1 MKATL
6 RISGKVLGKTQAMF
20 TDWEMVVQT
29 EADRPLT
36 LGELITQIVAAQ
48 VTAFTTRQDQQTLPQ
63 AWSLAQVVIGLE
75 LGKVAPGDR
84 DPSRDLAQEAAIAT
98 ALQGFRDGLYLVF
111 VDEVQQLSLDQAV
124 TLREASQVLL
134 LRLVALVGG

>member
-1 MKATL
+1 
-6 RISGKVLGKTQAMF
+6 MF

-36 LGELITQIVAAQ
+36 LGQLIAQIVAAQ
-48 VTAFTTRQDQQTLPQ
+48 VVTFGTRQDQQTLPQ

-75 LGKVAPGDR
+75 LGKIAPGDR
-84 DPSRDLAQEAAIAT
+84 DPSPSLAQEAAIAT
-98 ALQGFRDGLYLVF
+98 ALQGFQDGLYLVF

-124 TLREASQVLL
+124 TLREASQVLF